1 MAVISAEIAIFI
13 DSKVLRLLLHKIY
26 KMKKLIISCL
36 LLFIGHLLLAQTAPP
51 SNLSGSSLRSW
62 YKTNWY
68 DGKHSSLGYDGARK
82 KMYGTIDNINGKV
95 TCVYTGYQQ
104 NGANVTFLDPIN
116 AEHTIPQSFFSQS
129 SVPRSDIHHL
139 YPTHK
144 DANSAR
150 GSLPFAEL
158 SASQTNTWYF
168 VNGNTYSTS
177 SSAPSNVDASSKRN
191 TNSSFEPRE
200 DHKGNLA
207 RAVFYF
213 YTMYPTIAGDI
224 SKVGDINTLYQWHL
238 ADPVDDAERQRN
250 AAVETAQGNRN
261 PYIDYPNTVATAWGL
276 APATPAIQFKTSTG
290 TKSEGAS
297 GDVTY
302 TANVEISP
310 APSGT
315 VTIEVQLDGTGTTAT
330 TADYSFTTQTLTFDA
345 SNTLRTVNITVKSD
359 AEVESDETVKLKL
372 TNISSGD
379 IGTNN
384 THTLTIKDTPPVVP
398 TIQFVNLTGSKQE
411 GSSASV
417 TYTAQV
423 SINPA
428 PTSTVTVEAQLDAT
442 GTTAT
447 TADYSFSTASLTF
460 SPSVTSQ
467 NVSVTIKNDALAE
480 ADETVKLKL
489 MGNSSGTSLGSNS
502 THTLTIKD
510 NPPAGAP
517 IISFDNATGVQQED
531 ASNVVTYSTQL
542 SISPAPTG
550 TVTIDV
556 AVDAS
561 STATTADYEL
571 VTTSLTFSPSQTT
584 QSVQVKVKADG
595 AANENDE
602 TLKLILTNLNGTASV
617 GANGS
622 HELTIKD
629 AQNVN
634 KPEVFFIQAEGTVI
648 EGSNA
653 DVEYKTTIKVSP
665 TPTKTY
671 LVELNIDATQTTAT
685 SGEDFVFT
693 PVVLSFSPDKTTHN
707 ISVIIKS
714 DTPVEDMEVLKLK
727 LLNPSEGLTVGNIAS
742 HTINIRDANPTGIQ
756 NVQIAGMKL
765 YPNIS
770 SNYIN
775 IDNERGFEY
784 QYKIYDMQGRL
795 YTQKTVSTSTYQ
807 MDVRKL
813 PVGWYLMQI
822 NNGKQMMVKRFAVVK

>member
-1 MAVISAEIAIFI
+1 
-13 DSKVLRLLLHKIY
+13 
-26 KMKKLIISCL
+26 MKKQLLSTICL
-36 LLFIGHLLLAQTAPP
+36 LLLVTQCIIAQTAPP

-68 DGKHSSLGYDGARK
+68 SGKHKSLGYSNARRQI
-82 KMYGTIDNINGKV
+82 YNYIDNKNNQIKG
-95 TCVYTGYQQ
+95 VYSGYTKPWTYGGTGT
-104 NGANVTFLDPIN
+104 NPSPIN
-116 AEHTIPQSFFSQS
+116 CEHTVPQSYFGKSN
-129 SVPRSDIHHL
+129 PMRSDIHHL
-139 YPTHK
+139 FPTYGNW
-144 DANSAR
+144 NSTR
-150 GSLPFAEL
+150 SNHPFAEIPDN
-158 SASQTNTWYF
+158 QTVKWMRN
-168 VNGNTYSTS
+168 
-177 SSAPSNVDASSKRN
+177 ASSQSN
-191 TNSSFEPRE
+191 IPSSNIDEYSEYANSKFEPRE
-200 DHKGNLA
+200 DHKGNVA
-207 RAVFYF
+207 RAIFYF
-213 YTMYPTIAGDI
+213 YTMYPTQAGNI
-224 SKVGDINTLYQWHL
+224 SRIGNINTLYQWHL
-238 ADPVDDAERQRN
+238 NDPVDDAERKRN
-250 AAVETAQGNRN
+250 DDVEKAQGNRN
-261 PYIDYPNTVATAWGL
+261 PYIDYPNTVAIAWGFT
-276 APATPAIQFKTSTG
+276 APIPTVRFTTSNG

-302 TANVEISP
+302 TTDVEISP

-315 VTIEVQLDGTGTTAT
+315 ITIEVQLDATGTTAT
-330 TADYSFTTQTLTFDA
+330 TTDYSFTTQTLTFDA
-345 SNTLRTVNITVKSD
+345 SNTTRTINIVVKSD

-372 TNISSGD
+372 ANISAGN

-384 THTLTIKDTPPVVP
+384 THTLTIKDTQPVVP
-398 TIQFVNLTGSKQE
+398 TIQFASLTGSKQE
-411 GSSASV
+411 GNNTDV
-417 TYTAQV
+417 TYTTQV
-423 SINPA
+423 SINPV
-428 PTSTVTVEAQLDAT
+428 PTSTVTVEVQLDAT

-447 TADYSFSTASLTF
+447 TADYSFSAATLTF
-460 SPSVTSQ
+460 TPSITSQ
-467 NVSVTIKNDALAE
+467 NVSITIKSDALAE

-489 MGNSSGTSLGSNS
+489 ASNTSGTSLGSNS

-517 IISFDNATGVQQED
+517 VISFDNVTGMQQED
-531 ASNVVTYSTQL
+531 ASNVVTYRTQL

-561 STATTADYEL
+561 STATTTDYEL

-617 GANGS
+617 GSSGS
-622 HELTIKD
+622 HVLTIKD

-634 KPEVFFIQAEGTVI
+634 KPKVFFTQAEGTVI
-648 EGSNA
+648 EGSDA

-693 PVVLSFSPDKTTHN
+693 PVILSFSPDKTIHN
-707 ISVIIKS
+707 ISVIIKK

-756 NVQIAGMKL
+756 NVQIEGMKL
-765 YPNIS
+765 YPNVS
-770 SNYIN
+770 SSYIN
-775 IDNERGFEY
+775 IDNERGFKY
-784 QYKIYDMQGRL
+784 QYKVYDMQGRL
-795 YTQKTVSTSTYQ
+795 YSQKTVNTSTHQ
-807 MDVRKL
+807 LDVRKL
-813 PVGWYLMQI
+813 PVGWYLI
-822 NNGKQMMVKRFAVVK
+822 TISNGKQVMRKRFAVVR